1 MLYYKT
7 FFKDENTEW
16 VVFVHGAGGSSSI
29 WFKQL
34 KAYKEEFNVLLVD
47 LRGHGKSK
55 GMLQK
60 YYEDEYS
67 FKLASQDIIDVLDDA
82 GIEKAHFVG
91 VSLGT
96 IIIRTIG
103 EMQPERVLSLVMCGA
118 IMRLNI
124 RSRFLVTV
132 GHMFKKFV
140 PFMWLY
146 KLFAWIILPRKRH
159 SESRSLF
166 IREAKKLYKK
176 EFMKW
181 FNLTHEVNPLLRYFR
196 EKELKIP
203 TLYVMG
209 SEDYLF
215 LPPVKKVVQSHKT
228 SLLEVVE
235 KCGHVVNVE
244 QPETFNRISIDFLKQ
259 PSFLLNRSVE

>member
-7 FFKDENTEW
+7 YYKSDDTDW

-34 KAYKEEFNVLLVD
+34 KAYKKEFNVLMVD

-82 GIEKAHFVG
+82 GITQAHFVG

-103 EMQPERVLSLVMCGA
+103 EMQPERVKSLVMCGA

-124 RSRFLVTV
+124 RSRFLVFL
-132 GHMFKKFV
+132 GHTFKKIV

-146 KLFAWIILPRKRH
+146 KLFAWIILPKKRH
-159 SESRSLF
+159 SESRNLF

-176 EFMKW
+176 EFLKW
-181 FNLTHEVNPLLRYFR
+181 FNLTHKINPLLKYFR
-196 EKELKIP
+196 EQELKVP
-203 TLYVMG
+203 TLYIMG

-215 LPPVKKVVQSHKT
+215 LPPVQKIVENHTQ
-228 SLLEVVE
+228 SLLKVVE

-244 QPETFNRISIDFLKQ
+244 KPQAFNRLSLSFLKTGTI
-259 PSFLLNRSVE
+259 SNRN

>member
-7 FFKDENTEW
+7 YRKDEDAEW

-34 KAYKEEFNVLLVD
+34 RDYKEEFNVLLVD

-55 GMLQK
+55 GMLQQ
-60 YYEDEYS
+60 YYEDDYS
-67 FKLASQDIIDVLDDA
+67 FELASRDILDVLDDA

-103 EMQPERVLSLVMCGA
+103 ELEPDRVQSMVMCGA

-124 RSRFLVTV
+124 RSRFLVFL
-132 GHMFKKFV
+132 GHAFKKFV

-159 SESRSLF
+159 SESRHLF

-176 EFMKW
+176 EFLKW
-181 FNLTHEVNPLLRYFR
+181 FNLTYEVNPLLRYFR

-215 LPPVKKVVQSHKT
+215 LPPVRNIVQNHTKSI
-228 SLLEVVE
+228 LRVVE

-244 QPETFNRISIDFLKQ
+244 QPEVFNRVSLSFLKSGSPLQ
-259 PSFLLNRSVE
+259 SVKR

>member
-7 FFKDENTEW
+7 FFKDDDTDW

-29 WFKQL
+29 WFEQL
-34 KAYKEEFNVLLVD
+34 KAYKKEFNVLMVD

-67 FKLASQDIIDVLDDA
+67 FKLASQDILDVMDDA
-82 GIEKAHFVG
+82 GIQQAHFVG

-103 EMQPERVLSLVMCGA
+103 EMAPDRVQSLVMCGA

-124 RSRFLVTV
+124 RSRFLVSM
-132 GHMFKKFV
+132 GHLFKKVV

-159 SESRSLF
+159 SESRNLF

-196 EKELKIP
+196 EKELPIP

-215 LPPVKKVVQSHKT
+215 LPPVKQIVDDHKQSF
-228 SLLEVVE
+228 LEVVE

-244 QPETFNRISIDFLKQ
+244 KPEVFNRVSLNFLK
-259 PSFLLNRSVE
+259 SA

>member
-7 FFKDENTEW
+7 FFKNEDTDW

-34 KAYKEEFNVLLVD
+34 RAYKKEFNVLMVD

-60 YYEDEYS
+60 YYEEEYS
-67 FKLASQDIIDVLDDA
+67 FKMASQDIINVLDE
-82 GIEKAHFVG
+82 IEIEEAHFVG

-103 EMQPERVLSLVMCGA
+103 EMQPERVQSLIMCGA

-124 RSRFLVTV
+124 RSRFLVGL
-132 GHMFKKFV
+132 GHMFKKV
-140 PFMWLY
+140 IPFMWLY
-146 KLFAWIILPRKRH
+146 KLFAWIILPKKRH
-159 SESRSLF
+159 SESRNLF

-176 EFMKW
+176 EFIKW
-181 FNLTHEVNPLLRYFR
+181 FNMTHEVNPLLKYFR
-196 EKELKIP
+196 EKELKIR
-203 TLYVMG
+203 TLYIMG

-215 LPPVKKVVQSHKT
+215 LPPVKNIVKEHTKSI
-228 SLLEVVE
+228 LEVVE

-244 QPETFNRISIDFLKQ
+244 KPAVFNRVTLNFLK
-259 PSFLLNRSVE
+259 SKTLGANTS

>member
-7 FFKDENTEW
+7 YHKSDDAEW
-16 VVFVHGAGGSSSI
+16 VIFVHGAGGSSSI

-34 KAYKEEFNVLLVD
+34 KAYKKEFNVLMVD
-47 LRGHGKSK
+47 LRGHGKSR

-60 YYEDEYS
+60 YYEEDYS
-67 FKLASQDIIDVLDDA
+67 FKHASQDIIDVLDDA
-82 GIEKAHFVG
+82 DIQEAHFVG

-103 EMQPERVLSLVMCGA
+103 EMQHHRVKSMVMCGA

-124 RSRFLVTV
+124 RSRFLVFM
-132 GHMFKKFV
+132 GHTFKKFV

-146 KLFAWIILPRKRH
+146 KLFAWIILPKKHH
-159 SESRSLF
+159 SESRNLF

-176 EFMKW
+176 EFLKW
-181 FNLTHEVNPLLRYFR
+181 FNLTHQVNPLLKYFR
-196 EKELKIP
+196 QKELNIP

-215 LPPVKKVVQSHKT
+215 LPPVKKVVEDHKQSF
-228 SLLEVVE
+228 LRVIE

-244 QPETFNRISIDFLKQ
+244 KPDLFNRISLNFLKTK
-259 PSFLLNRSVE
+259 RSNT

>member
-7 FFKDENTEW
+7 YFKDEDTDW
-16 VVFVHGAGGSSSI
+16 VIFVHGAGGSSSI

-34 KAYKEEFNVLLVD
+34 KAYKKEFNVLMVD

-67 FKLASQDIIDVLDDA
+67 FKLASQDILDVMDDA
-82 GIEKAHFVG
+82 GIQRAHFVG

-103 EMQPERVLSLVMCGA
+103 EIAPDRVESLVMCGA

-124 RSRFLVTV
+124 RSRFLVSM
-132 GHMFKKFV
+132 GHLFKKVV

-159 SESRSLF
+159 SESRNLF

-181 FNLTHEVNPLLRYFR
+181 FNLTHDVNPLLRYFR
-196 EKELKIP
+196 EQELPIP

-215 LPPVKKVVQSHKT
+215 LPPVKQIVNDHQQSF
-228 SLLEVVE
+228 LEVVE

-244 QPETFNRISIDFLKQ
+244 KPDVFNRVSLSFLK
-259 PSFLLNRSVE
+259 SA

>member
-7 FFKDENTEW
+7 FFKNDNTDW

-34 KAYKEEFNVLLVD
+34 RAYKKEFNVLMVD

-67 FKLASQDIIDVLDDA
+67 FKLASQDIIDVLDEI
-82 GIEKAHFVG
+82 GIEEAHFVG

-103 EMQPERVLSLVMCGA
+103 EMQPERVQSLIMCGA

-124 RSRFLVTV
+124 RSRFLVGL
-132 GHMFKKFV
+132 GHMFKKV
-140 PFMWLY
+140 IPFMCLY
-146 KLFAWIILPRKRH
+146 KLFAWIILPKKRH
-159 SESRSLF
+159 SESRNLF

-176 EFMKW
+176 EFIKW
-181 FNLTHEVNPLLRYFR
+181 FNMTHEVNPLLKYFR
-196 EKELKIP
+196 EKELKTQ
-203 TLYVMG
+203 TLYIMG

-215 LPPVKKVVQSHKT
+215 LPPVKNIVKEHTKSV
-228 SLLEVVE
+228 LEVVE

-244 QPETFNRISIDFLKQ
+244 KPDIFNRITLNFLK
-259 PSFLLNRSVE
+259 SNNFGSSTS

>member
-7 FFKDENTEW
+7 YRKDEDAEW

-34 KAYKEEFNVLLVD
+34 KAYKKEFNVLMVD

-103 EMQPERVLSLVMCGA
+103 EMQPSRVQSMVMCGA

-124 RSRFLVTV
+124 RSRFLVGL
-132 GHMFKKFV
+132 GHLFKKVV

-159 SESRSLF
+159 SESRNLF

-181 FNLTHEVNPLLRYFR
+181 FNLTHQVNPLLRYFR
-196 EKELKIP
+196 EKELRIP

-209 SEDYLF
+209 SEDHLF
-215 LPPVKKVVQSHKT
+215 LPPVKQIVKDHKR
-228 SLLEVVE
+228 SVLEVVE
-235 KCGHVVNVE
+235 QCGHVVNVE
-244 QPETFNRISIDFLKQ
+244 QPDTFNRVSLNFLKTGGQ
-259 PSFLLNRSVE
+259 PNL

>member
-7 FFKDENTEW
+7 YHKDDEAEW

-34 KAYKEEFNVLLVD
+34 KAYKEEFNVLMVD

-55 GMLQK
+55 GMLQQ

-67 FKLASQDIIDVLDDA
+67 FKLASQDIIDVLNDA

-103 EMQPERVLSLVMCGA
+103 EMQPDRVQSLVMCGA

-124 RSRFLVTV
+124 RSRFLVSL
-132 GHMFKKFV
+132 GHMFKKVV

-159 SESRSLF
+159 SESRNLF

-176 EFMKW
+176 EFIKW
-181 FNLTHEVNPLLRYFR
+181 FNMTHEVNPLLRYFR
-196 EKELKIP
+196 EKELRIP

-215 LPPVKKVVQSHKT
+215 LPPVKQIVKDHAKSV
-228 SLLEVVE
+228 LEVVSQ
-235 KCGHVVNVE
+235 CGHVVNVE
-244 QPETFNRISIDFLKQ
+244 QPEVFNRVSLNFLKADGQ
-259 PSFLLNRSVE
+259 PYSLR

>member
-7 FFKDENTEW
+7 YKKSDDAEW

-34 KAYKEEFNVLLVD
+34 KAYKEEFNVLMVD

-67 FKLASQDIIDVLDDA
+67 FQLASQDIIDVLNDA

-96 IIIRTIG
+96 IIIRTIA
-103 EMQPERVLSLVMCGA
+103 EMQPDRVRSLVMCGA

-124 RSRFLVTV
+124 RSRFLVSL
-132 GHMFKKFV
+132 GHMFKKIV

-176 EFMKW
+176 EFVKW
-181 FNLTHEVNPLLRYFR
+181 FNLTYEVNPLLKYFR
-196 EKELKIP
+196 EKELHVP

-209 SEDYLF
+209 SEDYMF
-215 LPPVKKVVQSHKT
+215 LPPVKKIVEDHTKSILK
-228 SLLEVVE
+228 VVE
-235 KCGHVVNVE
+235 RCGHVVNVE
-244 QPETFNRISIDFLKQ
+244 KPEVFNRVSLNFLKA
-259 PSFLLNRSVE
+259 E

>member
-7 FFKDENTEW
+7 YHKSTDDDW

-34 KAYKEEFNVLLVD
+34 KAYKQEFNVLLVD

-67 FKLASQDIIDVLDDA
+67 FKLASQDILEVIDDA

-96 IIIRTIG
+96 IIIRTIA
-103 EMQPERVLSLVMCGA
+103 EIQPDRVESLVMCGA

-124 RSRFLVTV
+124 RSRFLVGL
-132 GHMFKKFV
+132 GHLFKKVV
-140 PFMWLY
+140 PYMWLY

-159 SESRSLF
+159 SESRNLF

-181 FNLTHEVNPLLRYFR
+181 FNLTHQVNPLLRYFR
-196 EKELKIP
+196 EKEIKIP

-215 LPPVKKVVQSHKT
+215 LPPVKKIVEEHTQSF
-228 SLLEVVE
+228 LEVVQQ
-235 KCGHVVNVE
+235 CGHVVNVE
-244 QPETFNRISIDFLKQ
+244 EPDTFNRLSINFLK
-259 PSFLLNRSVE
+259 SN

>member
-7 FFKDENTEW
+7 FFKNEDTDW

-34 KAYKEEFNVLLVD
+34 RDYKKEFNVLMVD

-60 YYEDEYS
+60 YYEDDYS
-67 FKLASQDIIDVLDDA
+67 FQLASQDIIDVIDDA

-103 EMQPERVLSLVMCGA
+103 EMQPERVQSMVMCGA
-118 IMRLNI
+118 IMRMNI
-124 RSRFLVTV
+124 RSRILVWL
-132 GHMFKKFV
+132 GHTFKKVV

-159 SESRSLF
+159 SESRNLF

-176 EFMKW
+176 EFIKW
-181 FNLTHEVNPLLRYFR
+181 FNMTHEVNPLLKYFR
-196 EKELKIP
+196 EKELKIR
-203 TLYVMG
+203 TLYIMG
-209 SEDYLF
+209 NEDHLF
-215 LPPVKKVVQSHKT
+215 LPPVKNVVKEHTKSV
-228 SLLEVVE
+228 LEVVD

-244 QPETFNRISIDFLKQ
+244 RPEVFNRVTLSFLKSDSLAV
-259 PSFLLNRSVE
+259 PTS

>member
-7 FFKDENTEW
+7 YHKDDCAEW

-55 GMLQK
+55 GMLQQ

-67 FKLASQDIIDVLDDA
+67 FQMASQDILDVLDDA
-82 GIEKAHFVG
+82 GIDKAHFIG

-103 EMQPERVLSLVMCGA
+103 EMEPDRVRSLVMCGA

-124 RSRFLVTV
+124 RSRFLVFL
-132 GHMFKKFV
+132 GHTFKKIV
-140 PFMWLY
+140 PYMWLY
-146 KLFAWIILPRKRH
+146 KLFAWIILPKKRH
-159 SESRSLF
+159 SESRNLF

-176 EFMKW
+176 EFLRW
-181 FNLTHEVNPLLRYFR
+181 FHLTHEVNPLLRYFR
-196 EKELKIP
+196 EKELASP

-215 LPPVKKVVQSHKT
+215 LPPVKKIVKGHSQSF
-228 SLLEVVE
+228 LEVVE
-235 KCGHVVNVE
+235 QCGHVVNVE
-244 QPETFNRISIDFLKQ
+244 KPNLFNQISLNFLKQ
-259 PSFLLNRSVE
+259 N

>member
-7 FFKDENTEW
+7 FIKDEDAEW

-34 KAYKEEFNVLLVD
+34 KSYKREFNVLMVD

-67 FKLASQDIIDVLDDA
+67 FTLASQDIIDVLDEID
-82 GIEKAHFVG
+82 IENAHFVG

-96 IIIRTIG
+96 IIIRNIG
-103 EMQPERVLSLVMCGA
+103 EMQPDRVKSLVMCGA

-124 RSRFLVTV
+124 RSRFLVSM
-132 GHMFKKFV
+132 GHLLKKVV

-159 SESRSLF
+159 SESRNLF
-166 IREAKKLYKK
+166 VREAKKLYKK
-176 EFMKW
+176 EFIKW
-181 FNLTHEVNPLLRYFR
+181 FNLTYDVNPLLKYFR

-215 LPPVKKVVQSHKT
+215 LPPVKKIVKEHTKSF
-228 SLLEVVE
+228 LEVVE
-235 KCGHVVNVE
+235 RCGHVVNVE
-244 QPETFNRISIDFLKQ
+244 RPDVFNRVSLNFLK
-259 PSFLLNRSVE
+259 SGG

>member
-7 FFKDENTEW
+7 YHKDEDADW

-34 KAYKEEFNVLLVD
+34 KAYKKDFNVLLVD

-55 GMLQK
+55 GMLQQ

-103 EMQPERVLSLVMCGA
+103 EMQPERVQSLVMCGA

-124 RSRFLVTV
+124 RSRFLVSL
-132 GHMFKKFV
+132 GHLFKKVV

-146 KLFAWIILPRKRH
+146 KLFAWIVLPRKHH
-159 SESRSLF
+159 SESRNLF

-176 EFMKW
+176 EFIKW
-181 FNLTHEVNPLLRYFR
+181 FNLTHKVNPLLKYFR

-215 LPPVKKVVQSHKT
+215 LPPVQKMVQNHTNSILK
-228 SLLEVVE
+228 EVE

-244 QPETFNRISIDFLKQ
+244 KPDVFNRVSLNFLK
-259 PSFLLNRSVE
+259 NG

>member
-7 FFKDENTEW
+7 YHKSEDSDW

-34 KAYKEEFNVLLVD
+34 KAYKEEFNVLMVD

-82 GIEKAHFVG
+82 NIEKAHFVG

-96 IIIRTIG
+96 IIIRTIA
-103 EMQPERVLSLVMCGA
+103 EMQPKRVESLVMCGA

-124 RSRFLVTV
+124 RSRFLVGL
-132 GHMFKKFV
+132 GHMFKKVV

-159 SESRSLF
+159 SESRNLF

-181 FNLTHEVNPLLRYFR
+181 FNLTHNINPLLKYFR
-196 EKELKIP
+196 EQEIKIP

-209 SEDYLF
+209 SEDHLF
-215 LPPVKKVVQSHKT
+215 LPPVKRIVEDHSRSV
-228 SLLEVVE
+228 LEIVKE
-235 KCGHVVNVE
+235 CGHVVNVE
-244 QPETFNRISIDFLKQ
+244 QPEIFNRLSINFLK
-259 PSFLLNRSVE
+259 EATTY

>member
-7 FFKDENTEW
+7 YIKDEDAEW

-29 WFKQL
+29 WYKQI
-34 KAYKEEFNVLLVD
+34 KAYKKEFNVLMVD

-55 GMLQK
+55 GLLQK
-60 YYEDEYS
+60 YYEEEYS
-67 FKLASQDIIDVLDDA
+67 FELASQDIIDVMDEA
-82 GIEKAHFVG
+82 GIGKAHFVG

-103 EMQPERVLSLVMCGA
+103 EMQPARVQSLVMCGA

-124 RSRFLVTV
+124 RSRFLVSM
-132 GHMFKKFV
+132 GHLFKKVV

-159 SESRSLF
+159 SESRHLF

-176 EFMKW
+176 EFIKW
-181 FNLTHEVNPLLRYFR
+181 FNLTHEVNPLLKYFR

-203 TLYVMG
+203 TLYMMG

-215 LPPVKKVVQSHKT
+215 LPPVKKIVKEHNQSF
-228 SLLEVVE
+228 LEVVE

-244 QPETFNRISIDFLKQ
+244 KPEVFNRLSLQFLK
-259 PSFLLNRSVE
+259 SA

>member
-7 FFKDENTEW
+7 YYKSDDTDW

-34 KAYKEEFNVLLVD
+34 KAYKKEFNVLMVD

-82 GIEKAHFVG
+82 GIAKAHFVG

-103 EMQPERVLSLVMCGA
+103 EMQPERVQSLVMCGA

-124 RSRFLVTV
+124 RSRFLVFL
-132 GHMFKKFV
+132 GHTFKKIV

-146 KLFAWIILPRKRH
+146 KLFAWIILPKKRH
-159 SESRSLF
+159 SESRNLF

-181 FNLTHEVNPLLRYFR
+181 FNLTHNINPLLRYFR
-196 EKELKIP
+196 EQELNVP
-203 TLYVMG
+203 TLYIMG

-215 LPPVKKVVQSHKT
+215 LPPVKKIVDNHKQ
-228 SLLEVVE
+228 SLLKVVE

-244 QPETFNRISIDFLKQ
+244 KPQTFNRLSLSFLKTGII
-259 PSFLLNRSVE
+259 PNRS

>member
-7 FFKDENTEW
+7 YHKDNDAEW

-29 WFKQL
+29 WYKQL

-55 GMLQK
+55 GMLQQ
-60 YYEDEYS
+60 YYEDDYS
-67 FKLASQDIIDVLDDA
+67 FKLASQDIIDVIDDA
-82 GIEKAHFVG
+82 GIDKAHFVG

-103 EMQPERVLSLVMCGA
+103 EMQPERVRSLVMCGA
-118 IMRLNI
+118 IMRLDI
-124 RSRFLVTV
+124 RSRFLVSL
-132 GHMFKKFV
+132 GHLFKKVV
-140 PFMWLY
+140 PYMWLY

-159 SESRSLF
+159 SESRNLF

-203 TLYVMG
+203 TLYIMG

-215 LPPVKKVVQSHKT
+215 LPPVKKIVQDHTKSILK
-228 SLLEVVE
+228 VVE
-235 KCGHVVNVE
+235 QCGHVVNVE
-244 QPETFNRISIDFLKQ
+244 NPETFNRVSLRFLKEGDFSTLSR
-259 PSFLLNRSVE
+259 P

>member
-7 FFKDENTEW
+7 FFKDDETDW

-34 KAYKEEFNVLLVD
+34 KAYKEEFNVLMVD

-67 FKLASQDIIDVLDDA
+67 FKLASQDILDVMDDA
-82 GIEKAHFVG
+82 GISKAHFVG

-103 EMQPERVLSLVMCGA
+103 EIAPDRVQSLVMCGA

-124 RSRFLVTV
+124 RSRFLVSL
-132 GHMFKKFV
+132 GHLFKKVV

-159 SESRSLF
+159 SESRNLF

-181 FNLTHEVNPLLRYFR
+181 FNLTHEINPLLRYFR
-196 EKELKIP
+196 EQELPIP

-215 LPPVKKVVQSHKT
+215 LPPVKQIVKDHKQSF
-228 SLLEVVE
+228 LEVVE

-244 QPETFNRISIDFLKQ
+244 KPDVFNRVSLDFLK
-259 PSFLLNRSVE
+259 SA

>member
-7 FFKDENTEW
+7 YIKDEDAEW

-29 WFKQL
+29 WYKQI
-34 KAYKEEFNVLLVD
+34 KAYKKEFNVLMVD

-60 YYEDEYS
+60 YYEDKYS
-67 FKLASQDIIDVLDDA
+67 FELASQDIIDVMDEV
-82 GIEKAHFVG
+82 GIGKAHFVG

-103 EMQPERVLSLVMCGA
+103 EMQPARVQSLVMCGA

-124 RSRFLVTV
+124 RSRFLVSV
-132 GHMFKKFV
+132 GHLFKKVV

-159 SESRSLF
+159 SESRHLF
-166 IREAKKLYKK
+166 NREAKKLYKK
-176 EFMKW
+176 EFIKW
-181 FNLTHEVNPLLRYFR
+181 FNLTHEVNPLLKYFR

-203 TLYVMG
+203 TLYMMG

-215 LPPVKKVVQSHKT
+215 LPPVKKIVKEHSQSF
-228 SLLEVVE
+228 LEVVE

-244 QPETFNRISIDFLKQ
+244 KPEVFNRLSLQFLK
-259 PSFLLNRSVE
+259 SA

>member
-7 FFKDENTEW
+7 YYKSSDTDW

-34 KAYKEEFNVLLVD
+34 KAYKEEFNVLMVD

-82 GIEKAHFVG
+82 DIENAHFVG

-103 EMQPERVLSLVMCGA
+103 EMQPERVQSLVMCGA

-124 RSRFLVTV
+124 RSRFLVFL
-132 GHMFKKFV
+132 GHTFKKVV

-146 KLFAWIILPRKRH
+146 KLFAWIILPKKRH
-159 SESRSLF
+159 SESRNLF

-181 FNLTHEVNPLLRYFR
+181 FNLTHGINPLLRYFR
-196 EKELKIP
+196 EQELKIP

-215 LPPVKKVVQSHKT
+215 LPPVKNVVEDHKQSILKVVK
-228 SLLEVVE
+228 E
-235 KCGHVVNVE
+235 CGHVVNVE
-244 QPETFNRISIDFLKQ
+244 KPGTFNQISLNFLKK
-259 PSFLLNRSVE
+259 SSLSVSG

>member
-7 FFKDENTEW
+7 FFKNEDTDW

-34 KAYKEEFNVLLVD
+34 RAYKKEFNVLMVD

-67 FKLASQDIIDVLDDA
+67 FKLASQDIIDVLDEI
-82 GIEKAHFVG
+82 GINKAHFVG

-103 EMQPERVLSLVMCGA
+103 EIQPERVQSLIMCGA

-124 RSRFLVTV
+124 RSRFLVGL
-132 GHMFKKFV
+132 GHMFKKII

-146 KLFAWIILPRKRH
+146 KLFAWIILPKKRH
-159 SESRSLF
+159 SESRNLF

-176 EFMKW
+176 EFIKW
-181 FNLTHEVNPLLRYFR
+181 FNMTHEVNPLLKYFR
-196 EKELKIP
+196 EKELKTR

-215 LPPVKKVVQSHKT
+215 LPPVKNIVKEHAKSALK
-228 SLLEVVE
+228 VVE

-244 QPETFNRISIDFLKQ
+244 KPEVFNRITINFLK
-259 PSFLLNRSVE
+259 SKKLSTYTS

>member
-7 FFKDENTEW
+7 YIKDEDAEW

-29 WFKQL
+29 WYKQI
-34 KAYKEEFNVLLVD
+34 KAYKKEFNVLMVD

-55 GMLQK
+55 GLLQK
-60 YYEDEYS
+60 YYEEEYS
-67 FKLASQDIIDVLDDA
+67 FELASQDIIDVMDEA
-82 GIEKAHFVG
+82 GIGKAHFVG

-103 EMQPERVLSLVMCGA
+103 EMQPARVQSLVMCGA

-124 RSRFLVTV
+124 RSRFLVSM
-132 GHMFKKFV
+132 GHLFKKVV

-159 SESRSLF
+159 SESRHLF

-176 EFMKW
+176 EFIKW
-181 FNLTHEVNPLLRYFR
+181 FNLTHEVNPLLKYFR

-203 TLYVMG
+203 TLYMMG

-215 LPPVKKVVQSHKT
+215 LPPVKKIVKEHSQSF
-228 SLLEVVE
+228 LEVVE

-244 QPETFNRISIDFLKQ
+244 KPEVFNRLSLQFLK
-259 PSFLLNRSVE
+259 SA

>member
-7 FFKDENTEW
+7 YHKDNDAEW

-55 GMLQK
+55 GMLQQ
-60 YYEDEYS
+60 YYEDEYT
-67 FKLASQDIIDVLDDA
+67 FQMASQDIIDVLDDA
-82 GIEKAHFVG
+82 GIDKAHFVG

-103 EMQPERVLSLVMCGA
+103 EMQPDRVRSLVMCGA

-124 RSRFLVTV
+124 RSRFLVFL
-132 GHMFKKFV
+132 GHTFKKIV
-140 PFMWLY
+140 PYMWLY
-146 KLFAWIILPRKRH
+146 KLFAWIILPKKRH
-159 SESRSLF
+159 SESRNLF

-176 EFMKW
+176 EFLKW
-181 FNLTHEVNPLLRYFR
+181 FHLTHEVNPLLRYFR
-196 EKELKIP
+196 ERELSSP

-215 LPPVKKVVQSHKT
+215 LPPVKKIVKEHSK
-228 SLLEVVE
+228 SFLEVVE
-235 KCGHVVNVE
+235 QCGHVVNVE
-244 QPETFNRISIDFLKQ
+244 KPNSFNQISLNFLKR
-259 PSFLLNRSVE
+259 N